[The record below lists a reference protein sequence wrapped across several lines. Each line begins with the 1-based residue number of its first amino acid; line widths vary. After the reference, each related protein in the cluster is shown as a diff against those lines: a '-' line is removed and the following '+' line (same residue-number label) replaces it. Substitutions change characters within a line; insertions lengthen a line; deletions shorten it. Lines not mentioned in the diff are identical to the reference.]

1 MSNTFKPTLPD
12 TRLKLEIG
20 DYVRW
25 PIHTTVFA
33 VDDAGNADP
42 LEVVYAYGIVIE
54 VAIGTDV
61 ASDAAIIRST
71 SLQEWIVAH
80 VDDPDYRFEV
90 LSRGLETT
98 EDD

>member
-1 MSNTFKPTLPD
+1 MSNTFKPTLSD

-42 LEVVYAYGIVIE
+42 REVVYAYGIVIE

>member
-1 MSNTFKPTLPD
+1 MSHSYKSASSD
-12 TRLKLEIG
+12 KCLKLEIG
-20 DYVRW
+20 DYIRW

-54 VAIGTDV
+54 VAIGTDI

-80 VDDPDYRFEV
+80 VDDPDYKFEV

-98 EDD
+98 ENG